1 MDVFLDEVN
10 VGELVRRT
18 IEAGV
23 RTLGD
28 GATAPEVHIAP
39 DLEMVHVGVDK
50 RRFERVMTNLLENA
64 QNYGGGAVAISVDAG
79 ENGKP
84 GQRSVQ
90 IAVED
95 AGPGIDPSER
105 TKVFERF
112 YRGSASGR
120 RGTGT
125 GTGLG
130 LALVAEHMRLMH
142 GEAWAESSSTG
153 GARFVIA
160 LPVLDENAASTW

>member
-1 MDVFLDEVN
+1 
-10 VGELVRRT
+10 VGELVRHAV
-18 IEAGV
+18 EAGV
-23 RTLGD
+23 RTLGE
-28 GATAPEVHIAP
+28 GATAPQLRITP
-39 DLEMVHVGVDK
+39 DAEMAHVGVDK

-64 QNYGGGAVAISVDAG
+64 ENYGGGAVAISVDAAP
-79 ENGKP
+79 NGAP
-84 GQRSVQ
+84 AQRSIR

-112 YRGSASGR
+112 YRGSAAGR

-160 LPVLDENAASTW
+160 LPVLDENDSSTW

>member
-1 MDVFLDEVN
+1 V
-10 VGELVRRT
+10 
-18 IEAGV
+18 
-23 RTLGD
+23 
-28 GATAPEVHIAP
+28 
-39 DLEMVHVGVDK
+39 
-50 RRFERVMTNLLENA
+50 
-64 QNYGGGAVAISVDAG
+64 
-79 ENGKP
+79 P
-84 GQRSVQ
+84 GQRSIQ

-95 AGPGIDPSER
+95 EGPGIDPSER

-142 GEAWAESSSTG
+142 GEAWAESSATG

-160 LPVLDENAASTW
+160 LPVLDENDSSTW

>member
-1 MDVFLDEVN
+1 MERTPTMKKTETFLLMMCV
-10 VGELVRRT
+10 LVIWVT
-18 IEAGV
+18 SGIAAQEAKPPA
-23 RTLGD
+23 D
-28 GATAPEVHIAP
+28 AAAKPAEAAPAPEA
-39 DLEMVHVGVDK
+39 DK
-50 RRFERVMTNLLENA
+50 
-64 QNYGGGAVAISVDAG
+64 DAKVYSGMYTFLKEG
-79 ENGKP
+79 EF
-84 GQRSVQ
+84 VQ
-90 IAVED
+90 ITVED
-95 AGPGIDPSER
+95 EGPGIDPSER

-142 GEAWAESSSTG
+142 GEAWAESSATG

-160 LPVLDENAASTW
+160 LPVLDENDSVTW

>member
-1 MDVFLDEVN
+1 
-10 VGELVRRT
+10 
-18 IEAGV
+18 
-23 RTLGD
+23 
-28 GATAPEVHIAP
+28 
-39 DLEMVHVGVDK
+39 
-50 RRFERVMTNLLENA
+50 LENA
-64 QNYGGGAVAISVDAG
+64 ENYGGGAVSISVDAG
-79 ENGKP
+79 ENGAP
-84 GQRSVQ
+84 GLRSIQ

-95 AGPGIDPSER
+95 EGPGIDPSER

-142 GEAWAESSSTG
+142 GEAWVESSATG

-160 LPVLDENAASTW
+160 LPVLEENDSSTW